1 MVHEGP
7 SGLTRCRPPAT
18 ILPMQRISLKNLK
31 KSKPAAR
38 AGEAASSL

>member
-7 SGLTRCRPPAT
+7 SGLTRGSTPAT
-18 ILPMQRISLKNLK
+18 IFPMQRTSLKNLK
-31 KSKPAAR
+31 KSKPADR